1 MTLST
6 IITWLLGLWNALRG
20 GGGSRVK
27 LLVISEAAV
36 AEEKKRRDKLWAR
49 MVGIDNELK
58 DTILRI
64 IKAKNAGHSDLESR
78 LNDKRD
84 MLFQQFKDAER
95 EYDDAKRHSD

>member
-20 GGGSRVK
+20 RGGSRVK
-27 LLVISEAAV
+27 LEVRSEAAIE
-36 AEEKKRRDKLWAR
+36 AERKQLDKLFAR

-58 DTILRI
+58 DTIHRI
-64 IKAKNAGHSDLESR
+64 IKAKNAGYSTLEGK

-84 MLFQQFKDAER
+84 LLLHQFR
-95 EYDDAKRHSD
+95 EAKRQYEELKNNE

>member
-64 IKAKNAGHSDLESR
+64 IKAKNAGYSTLEGK

-84 MLFQQFKDAER
+84 LLLHQFR
-95 EYDDAKRHSD
+95 EAKRQYEELKNNE